1 MSQIMP
7 TKQISNTQLVC
18 NMIGENREAYKNM
31 LPAHIAP
38 EKFIRTAQ
46 AAVLN
51 IKDLA
56 SCTKQSIYL
65 AIEQAAKDGLPIDN
79 KQATIVI
86 FNENIGTKIN
96 PSWAKVAK
104 YTPMIAGLRTLA
116 RNTGSLSID
125 VCEIVY
131 QNDSFLYHIK
141 NGKVEIDHSPLIFK
155 DRGPAVGVYATC
167 IARETGE
174 VIAEVLTK
182 DQIENIRKCSKVPG
196 SLMWTTFW
204 EEGWKKSAYRRLW
217 KRLPSSSDKENS
229 NMDRFASAS
238 QRDDDMY
245 EFNDSTIVEAN
256 NEQPQE
262 KPTIVNTPPDEDE
275 EVPFEANYSREED
288 II

>member
-1 MSQIMP
+1 MSQIVP
-7 TKQISNTQLVC
+7 AKLSNGQLIC
-18 NMIGENREAYKNM
+18 NMIAEKKEAYKNM
-31 LPAHIAP
+31 LPAHISP
-38 EKFIRTAQ
+38 EKFVRIAQ
-46 AAVLN
+46 GAILN
-51 IKDLA
+51 IKDL
-56 SCTKQSIYL
+56 SNCTKPSLYL

-86 FNENIGTKIN
+86 FNENIGTKGN
-96 PSWAKVAK
+96 PPNWVKVAK

-131 QNDSFLYHIK
+131 HNDSFLYHIK
-141 NGKVEIDHSPLIFK
+141 NGKVEINHSPLIFK

-167 IARETGE
+167 IVRETGE

-182 DQIENIRKCSKVPG
+182 EQIENIKKCSKVPG

-238 QRDDDMY
+238 QRDDDLY
-245 EFNDSTIVEAN
+245 EFNDSTVVEAN

-262 KPTIVNTPPDEDE
+262 KPDSVNIASDQGE
-275 EVPFEANYSREED
+275 EVPFDGDYSREED